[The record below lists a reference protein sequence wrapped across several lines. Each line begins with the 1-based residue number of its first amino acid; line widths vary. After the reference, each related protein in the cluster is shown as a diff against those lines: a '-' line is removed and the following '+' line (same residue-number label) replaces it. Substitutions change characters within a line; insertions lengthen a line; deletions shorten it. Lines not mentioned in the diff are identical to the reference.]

1 MNRTLQRVLA
11 TGTAAVVLA
20 ASVGAGATLAAPAPS
35 DPTAAAPPA
44 VTGADRCAS
53 AREAAREEATV
64 ANLQAVG
71 RCEIDRRLDTVAK
84 LQKAVDGS
92 KALTDAHE
100 ADLDGI
106 LASTMSGLTAL
117 RAEIVA
123 ATTEEALRAQIRRIF
138 EDFRVYVLVSRQV
151 RLVIGDDLVA
161 AGVAK
166 AEAGAERVEAAIKAA
181 ATAGK
186 DTAASQ
192 AHLDAMRKAIEAAV
206 VAVDGDAEDVLDET
220 PARWNDDEAKPV
232 LDAARASLKEART
245 QLKTAVR
252 EARSALADLR

>member
-1 MNRTLQRVLA
+1 MSRTLQRVLA
-11 TGTAAVVLA
+11 TSTAAVVLA
-20 ASVGAGATLAAPAPS
+20 ASLGAGAALAAPAPS
-35 DPTAAAPPA
+35 SPAAAVPPA

-53 AREAAREEATV
+53 AREAAREKPTV

-71 RCEIDRRLDTVAK
+71 RCEIDRRLDTLAK

-100 ADLDGI
+100 AALEEI
-106 LASTMSGLTAL
+106 LSGTTNGLNGV
-117 RAEIVA
+117 RAEIDGDTTVA
-123 ATTEEALRAQIRRIF
+123 ALREDVRRIF

-161 AGVAK
+161 VGVAK
-166 AEAGAERVEAAIKAA
+166 AEAGAERVAAAIKAA
-181 ATAGK
+181 ETAGK

-192 AHLDAMRKAIEAAV
+192 AHLDAMRNAIQAAV
-206 VAVDGDAEDVLDET
+206 AAVDGDAEDVLAET

-232 LDAARASLKEART
+232 LDDARASVAKARASLR
-245 QLKTAVR
+245 TAVR